1 MGKLS
6 YFQSRRLP
14 YKSFL
19 LYFKNFLITIKKF
32 STILINPIYWSL
44 WVSGQLY
51 LTQSQGQASYDLW
64 TEFNWPSREPLK
76 LRKRK
81 FHHTPLLPSEKS
93 SHTEKSTK
101 VIGNTTNGPRYMFV
115 RESQNR
121 RQWFDDLRKI
131 VTFSTTSKT

>member
-1 MGKLS
+1 MIS
-6 YFQSRRLP
+6 YQNP
-14 YKSFL
+14 TIV
-19 LYFKNFLITIKKF
+19 LYFFLISHSLVGQKSLKAVVVSTNRKIGNYQSLCEKLFCQYFISALKRF
-32 STILINPIYWSL
+32 STILMNPVYWSL

-64 TEFNWPSREPLK
+64 TEFNWPSRELLK

-101 VIGNTTNGPRYMFV
+101 VIGNYEWP
-115 RESQNR
+115 
-121 RQWFDDLRKI
+121 
-131 VTFSTTSKT
+131 